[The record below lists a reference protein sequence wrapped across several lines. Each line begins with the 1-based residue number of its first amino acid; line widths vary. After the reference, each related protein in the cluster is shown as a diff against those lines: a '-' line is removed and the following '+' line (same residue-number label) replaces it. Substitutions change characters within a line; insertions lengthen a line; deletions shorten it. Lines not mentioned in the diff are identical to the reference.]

1 MTEPGPRP
9 TLAEIAARTPA
20 DRDRYVD
27 FLRAVSIVTVVLGH
41 WAISMIWWHDG
52 LITTSNAIGVT
63 PGLWLATWFLQ
74 VMPIFFFV
82 GGFSNL
88 VTYDSF
94 RRRGRSTGEFLR
106 TRAARLLAPSVVFLG
121 AWTIVQV
128 ALHLLD
134 VGRGTGFRIWGD
146 TWFLR
151 GVKPP
156 GATVPFGPL
165 WFLPAYLLVIALAP
179 LMLRLHRRFGVGVV
193 IALTGASIAVDA
205 VAFIGQ
211 LHVVRYLNILWVWL
225 LPHQIGFFYGDGR
238 MQRMSRRRLWGMALG
253 GMTAMILLTNPPV
266 FLGHGPELFHGLE
279 SYPKSL
285 LGTENEP
292 MVNTYPP
299 TIVLVAMTYWVIGAA
314 MLLRERAQAW
324 LARSARAWMFAIWAN
339 ANIMTMYLWHMTAF
353 LLAILLLWP
362 LGLGQEHL
370 PTASWWWQRLVWWAV
385 PGAILLAFI
394 RVLGRFE
401 RPRAG

>member
-1 MTEPGPRP
+1 MTGTGPRP

-52 LITTSNAIGVT
+52 LITTTNAIGVT

-94 RRRGRSTGEFLR
+94 HRRGRSTGEFLR
-106 TRAARLLAPSVVFLG
+106 TRAARLLAPSAVFIG
-121 AWTIVQV
+121 VWTVIQV

-134 VGRGTGFRIWGD
+134 VGRGTGFILWGE

-165 WFLPAYLLVIALAP
+165 WFLPAYLVVILLAP
-179 LMLRLHRRFGVGVV
+179 LMLRLHRRFGIGVV
-193 IALTGASIAVDA
+193 VFLTLAAVAVDA

-211 LHVVRYLNILWVWL
+211 VHLVRYLNILWVWL

-238 MQRMSRRRLWGMALG
+238 MQRMSARGRWTMALG
-253 GMTAMILLTNPPV
+253 GLAAMVLLTNPPI
-266 FLGHGPELFHGLE
+266 FLGHGPELFHGLAA
-279 SYPKSL
+279 YPKSL

-299 TIVLVAMTYWVIGAA
+299 TIVLVAMTYWSIGAA

-324 LARSARAWMFAIWAN
+324 LARSTRAWMFAIWAN

-353 LLAILLLWP
+353 LVAILLLWP
-362 LGLGQEHL
+362 LGLGREHL
-370 PTASWWWQRLVWWAV
+370 PTAAFWWQRLVFWAV
-385 PGAILLAFI
+385 PGAILLGFL
-394 RVLGRFE
+394 RMFGRFE
-401 RPRAG
+401 RPRNG

>member
-1 MTEPGPRP
+1 MTAEARA
-9 TLAEIAARTPA
+9 TLADLAARTPP

-27 FLRAVSIVTVVLGH
+27 FLRAFSIVTVVLGH

-82 GGFSNL
+82 GGFANL
-88 VTYDSF
+88 VTFDSF
-94 RRRGRSTGEFLR
+94 RRKGRTLGEFLR
-106 TRAARLLAPSVVFLG
+106 TRAQRLLAPSMVFL
-121 AWTIVQV
+121 AVWVVIQV
-128 ALHLLD
+128 TMHLLD
-134 VGRGTGFRIWGD
+134 VGRGTGFKIWGD

-165 WFLPAYLLVIALAP
+165 WFLPAYLVVILLAP
-179 LMLRLHRRFGVGVV
+179 MMLRLHRRFGVGVV
-193 IALTGASIAVDA
+193 AFLTLAAMTVDA
-205 VAFIGQ
+205 VAFGAGIHR
-211 LHVVRYLNILWVWL
+211 LRYLNILFVWL

-238 MQRMSRRRLWGMALG
+238 MQRLSRRALWTMALCG
-253 GMTAMILLTNPPV
+253 IGAMTLLSNPWV
-266 FLGHGPELFHGLE
+266 FFGEGPRFFHGLE
-279 SYPKSL
+279 SFPKSL

-299 TIVLVAMTYWVIGAA
+299 TVMLVAMTYWSIGVA
-314 MLLRERAQAW
+314 MLFRERAQAW
-324 LARSARAWMFAIWAN
+324 LVRSKRAWMFTIWAN

-353 LLAILLLWP
+353 LIAILLLWP

-370 PTASWWWQRLVWWAV
+370 PTASWWWQRLVWWIV
-385 PGAILLAFI
+385 PGAILLGFI
-394 RVLGRFE
+394 QVLGRYE
-401 RPRAG
+401 RPRAS